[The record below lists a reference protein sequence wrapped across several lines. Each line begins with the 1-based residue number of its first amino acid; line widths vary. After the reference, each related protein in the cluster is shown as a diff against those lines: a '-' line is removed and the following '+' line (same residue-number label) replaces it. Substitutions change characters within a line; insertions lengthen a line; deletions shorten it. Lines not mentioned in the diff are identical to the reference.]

1 MPQTMQTCPG
11 DASEACD
18 HKNCYLRNSLV
29 QEFLGSEQHVG
40 LAWTEKNGKDI
51 TTTGLSL
58 RSITLKSMTKRTTF
72 PRNGNHLWILRISQ
86 VA

>member
-1 MPQTMQTCPG
+1 MPQTVQTCPG
-11 DASEACD
+11 DASEGD
-18 HKNCYLRNSLV
+18 HKDCYLRNSLV

-51 TTTGLSL
+51 ITRGLSL
-58 RSITLKSMTKRTTF
+58 TSITLKSMTKKTTF